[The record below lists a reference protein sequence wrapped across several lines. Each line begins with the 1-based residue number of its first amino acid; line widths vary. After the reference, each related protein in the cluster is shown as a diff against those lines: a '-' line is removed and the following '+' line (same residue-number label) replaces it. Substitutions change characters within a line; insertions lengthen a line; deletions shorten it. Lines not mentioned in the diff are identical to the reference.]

1 MTLSHFPLREQNVQ
15 LPKLSVEVK
24 SIVICGCPQNAIN
37 FFTQLKRFTV
47 NNVLPNVTVIA
58 PSEPPADSTFRM
70 IEVIVMIITFIIL
83 IMIVLYSSLAYT

>member
-1 MTLSHFPLREQNVQ
+1 MTLSHFPLREHDLQ

-58 PSEPPADSTFRM
+58 PSEPPADSMFSKIGM
-70 IEVIVMIITFIIL
+70 MIVMIKTMMMVIR
-83 IMIVLYSSLAYT
+83 M